1 VGQRRQ
7 FTNPA
12 EPPAKRAV
20 LYLRVSSAGQ
30 VNTDYDPEGISIPA
44 QRRRC
49 VEKARELGVEIIDEY
64 VEPGKSATAIS
75 KRPVFQAMMSR
86 IKNQRDVNYVIVY
99 STSRMN
105 RNWMENGAV
114 LLELRKLDVS
124 MISATENI
132 DDSPLGEAMTGFLAV
147 FNGFQSAANGQDIR
161 YKMGQKARAGGT
173 VSMAPIGYLNT
184 VETFEGRK
192 VRSVAIDPE
201 RSPLVKLAFE
211 LYATG
216 RLSQSDLRETLKDT
230 GLRSRPTTK
239 NPNGTPLSIH
249 TIGKMLQDR
258 YYLGVVAHDG
268 EEYPGRHEALIDS
281 DLFDQVQHVLFKER
295 GAGTRSRIHHHYLK
309 GLLWCG
315 RCGKRIILWPG
326 RSKNGSKYFYFVCI
340 GRQDKS
346 CDLPYMRTE
355 AVETCVLDHYA
366 TVPIP
371 DELRHRIRERIDQ
384 AATASKSTADKF
396 MQTAKAQ
403 LEELDKKEDQYLDL
417 LGDPDWPQDKLRTR
431 IRQVRAQQAKVRAT
445 LAAPAVDLDRG
456 RNILLATLDLLSQ
469 PQELYRLA
477 DQGGRKLLNKA
488 IFNRLLLDED
498 DDGSHVSGDELN
510 EPFQTVVTYNR
521 RNPKPSTFGQ
531 TARLRSRPTEAPLVE
546 LLDAAISSRCSSKA
560 KMVEVPGI
568 EPGSF
573 GGSTRLLRAQPA
585 TDFSASAAAQAP
597 RCRPSHCL
605 VSRLAP

>member
-1 VGQRRQ
+1 VGQVRQ
-7 FTNPA
+7 FTGPDDA
-12 EPPAKRAV
+12 QIKRAV

-49 VEKARELGVEIIDEY
+49 VEKARELGVEIVDEY

-86 IKNQRDVNYVIVY
+86 IKNQRDISYVIVY

-114 LLELRKLDVS
+114 LLELRKLGVS

-173 VSMAPIGYLNT
+173 VSLAKIGYLNV

-201 RSPLVKLAFE
+201 RAPLVKLAFE

-216 RLSQSDLRETLKDT
+216 RVSQRDLRETLKDA
-230 GLRSRPTTK
+230 GLRSRPTAK
-239 NPNGTPLSIH
+239 HPNGTALSIH
-249 TIGKMLQDR
+249 TIGRMLQDR
-258 YYLGVVAHDG
+258 YYLGVVVYEG
-268 EEYPGRHEALIDS
+268 EEYPGRHQPLVEPE
-281 DLFDQVQHVLFKER
+281 LFDQVQHVLFKER
-295 GAGTRSRIHHHYLK
+295 GAGTRSRIYSHYLK

-315 RCGKRIILWPG
+315 RCGRRMIFWPG

-355 AVETCVLDHYA
+355 AVEACVVDHYA
-366 TVPIP
+366 TVPVP
-371 DELRHRIRERIDQ
+371 VELRQRIRQRIDE
-384 AATASKSTADKF
+384 AAAASKSTSDKF
-396 MQTAKAQ
+396 IQTAKAQ
-403 LEELDKKEDQYLDL
+403 LAELDKKEDRYLDL
-417 LGDPDWPQDKLRTR
+417 LGDPDWPQDKLRSR
-431 IRQVRAQQAKVRAT
+431 IRQVRAQQAKVRAK
-445 LAAPAVDLDRG
+445 LATPSVDFDRG
-456 RNILLATLDLLSQ
+456 RAVLLATLDLLSQ

-477 DQGGRKLLNKA
+477 GPGGRKLLNKA
-488 IFNRLLLDED
+488 IFSRLMLDED
-498 DDGSHVSGDELN
+498 QDGRHVSGDELN
-510 EPFQTVVTYNR
+510 EPFQTVVTYHR
-521 RNPKPSTFGQ
+521 RNPKPSALGQ
-531 TARLRSRPTEAPLVE
+531 TTRVFSVPAETPLVA

-560 KMVEVPGI
+560 RMVELRGLEPLTPCMPWK
-568 EPGSF
+568 PGS
-573 GGSTRLLRAQPA
+573 
-585 TDFSASAAAQAP
+585 DSADIH
-597 RCRPSHCL
+597 RRPLMFVTVRNSL
-605 VSRLAP
+605 TNNDY